1 MCWAPFPPQQLA
13 LKRDVV
19 FGQVVRHTEGC
30 VARCIVVMESPGL
43 CDGWADAD
51 DAFRS
56 RSRTDRECSFLM
68 EVLER
73 LRKRI
78 VRPAIA
84 KSWRLYHDNAPS
96 HTAFRVTDHLAKQT
110 GAHVIM
116 CPGFVSGQKR
126 VQKLFSLF
134 VVAMDTF
141 CGTFHSL
148 PLVFVCKL
156 PRGAPGGHLVETED
170 FDKIFCTV
178 K

>member
-1 MCWAPFPPQQLA
+1 MSFQGGFEAGEEEKVCGGNIGAVWWLWHHH
-13 LKRDVV
+13 DVV

-30 VARCIVVMESPGL
+30 VARRIVVMEPPGL

-96 HTAFRVTDHLAKQT
+96 HTAFRVTDHLAKHNIAMVPQPPYSPDV
-110 GAHVIM
+110 A
-116 CPGFVSGQKR
+116 PADFF
-126 VQKLFSLF
+126 LFPRLKPSL
-134 VVAMDTF
+134 
-141 CGTFHSL
+141 
-148 PLVFVCKL
+148 K
-156 PRGAPGGHLVETED
+156 GHRHGSVEALQ
-170 FDKIFCTV
+170 
-178 K
+178 